1 LAAISF
7 PVPFIFVID
16 VTVSSRTAGK
26 LRPKEYDLRPVLS
39 RKAEKG
45 LCSTC
50 YKSEWLST
58 ASTPPT
64 PKGLSP
70 ISFLDS
76 INSRPFP
83 ILSNINII
91 WLVKC
96 GLDIPLVDALS

>member
-1 LAAISF
+1 MAVISF
-7 PVPFIFVID
+7 PVPFIFIVD

-58 ASTPPT
+58 ASTPNG
-64 PKGLSP
+64 KSSLSP

-83 ILSNINII
+83 IPSNVNIT